1 MAALSLDTHK
11 LVKELT
17 ATGFSEEQ
25 AEAVTRA
32 VLVGRELDLSHLATE
47 AGVAA
52 EGGRLEQRIDEQV
65 RRLELRIDEVDR
77 KIDAVH
83 AELDRKIDQLDRKID
98 AVHAQLDRKID
109 TVQAEL
115 NRKIDRLDAK
125 IDAVRADLEVLRRDM
140 TIRLGAMIAAAVV
153 LVTVLDRLI

>member
-52 EGGRLEQRIDEQV
+52 EVRRLEQRIDEQV

-83 AELDRKIDQLDRKID
+83 AELDRKIDRLDRKID
-98 AVHAQLDRKID
+98 A
-109 TVQAEL
+109 VQAEL

>member
-32 VLVGRELDLSHLATE
+32 ILVGREPDLSHLATE

-52 EGGRLEQRIDEQV
+52 EVRRLEQRIDEV
-65 RRLELRIDEVDR
+65 
-77 KIDAVH
+77 
-83 AELDRKIDQLDRKID
+83 DRKIDQLDRKID
-98 AVHAQLDRKID
+98 TVHAELNRKID

-115 NRKIDRLDAK
+115 NRRIDRLDAK

>member
-47 AGVAA
+47 VGVA
-52 EGGRLEQRIDEQV
+52 EQVRRLEQRIDERV

-83 AELDRKIDQLDRKID
+83 AELD
-98 AVHAQLDRKID
+98 
-109 TVQAEL
+109 
-115 NRKIDRLDAK
+115 RKIDRLDAK

-140 TIRLGAMIAAAVV
+140 TIRLGAMIAAAAVP
-153 LVTVLDRLI
+153 VTVLDRLL